1 MSSSSAKNIFFDI
14 LSSNKLNS
22 SSFDRIKLSKSGNKA
37 SFELIHFT
45 NPNVPLKL
53 VKPLHLDVVYEE
65 ETKRC
70 IFENKIFKIFTFN
83 EDFEKAAADFEMN
96 FYYLWEEYVLENESV
111 LTAGAIQLKHLLLE
125 YAEEI

>member
-1 MSSSSAKNIFFDI
+1 MSSSSVKNILFDI
-14 LSSNKLNS
+14 LSSNKLDS
-22 SSFDRIKLSKSGNKA
+22 SSFDQIKLSKSGDKA

-53 VKPLHLDVVYEE
+53 IKPLHLDVIYEG
-65 ETKRC
+65 ETKRY
-70 IFENKIFKIFTFN
+70 IFENKIFKIFSFD
-83 EDFEKAAADFEMN
+83 EDFEKAAAEFEIN
-96 FYYLWEEYVLENESV
+96 FYYLWEEYILEDESV